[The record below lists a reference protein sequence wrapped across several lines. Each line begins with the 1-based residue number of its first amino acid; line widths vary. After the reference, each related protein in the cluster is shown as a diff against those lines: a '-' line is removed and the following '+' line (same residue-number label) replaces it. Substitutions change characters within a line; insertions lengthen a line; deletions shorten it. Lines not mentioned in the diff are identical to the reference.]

1 MASILNP
8 KRVCDTALRAL
19 FWVWFYCMLFFAASA
34 CMELI
39 LMLPELI

>member
-1 MASILNP
+1 MNVLDP

-19 FWVWFYCMLFFAASA
+19 FWIWFYCMVLLGASA
-34 CMELI
+34 CLELI